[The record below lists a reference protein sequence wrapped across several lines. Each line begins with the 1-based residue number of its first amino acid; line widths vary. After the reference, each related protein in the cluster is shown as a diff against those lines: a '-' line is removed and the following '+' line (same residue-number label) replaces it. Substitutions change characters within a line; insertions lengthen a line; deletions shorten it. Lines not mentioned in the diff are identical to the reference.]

1 VAANDATGDR
11 RLGDA
16 PTAVDLDGARIGLVG
31 AGRIGAAM
39 AKRLVAAGARLT
51 VYARRSEVRAE
62 LSAHGARTVDTIA
75 GLGSDNELVI
85 SCLYSDAQ
93 LDTIAPELA
102 AVLAPGSI
110 LASHT
115 TGSPATVRAL
125 ALRLAPRSVEV
136 VDAPF
141 SGTPDH
147 IRAGTLTVL
156 LGGADPALSRVEQ
169 AVRSYA
175 GTVIRTGDLG
185 SALVLKL
192 LNNLVF
198 AANVQIALEVSR
210 LVEQANVTIESALD
224 VLKNSSGGT
233 NALNYLATFSSS
245 AAYADEVRPFLV
257 KDVAVVEQVSAQL
270 GLDLGFL
277 DTVVRGGAMDVSAA
291 GN

>member
-1 VAANDATGDR
+1 
-11 RLGDA
+11 
-16 PTAVDLDGARIGLVG
+16 
-31 AGRIGAAM
+31 M
-39 AKRLVAAGARLT
+39 AERLVAQGARLS
-51 VYARRSEVRAE
+51 VYARRPEVRDDLRAK
-62 LSAHGARTVDTIA
+62 GARTVDSIA

-93 LDTIAPELA
+93 LDLLGPRLA
-102 AVLAPGSI
+102 EVLAPGSTF
-110 LASHT
+110 ASHT
-115 TGSPATVRAL
+115 TGSPAT
-125 ALRLAPRSVEV
+125 LRTFAQRWATRGVEV

-156 LGGADPALSRVEQ
+156 LGGADRAVTQVER

-175 GTVIRTGDLG
+175 GTVVRTGELG

-198 AANVQIALEVSR
+198 AANVQVAIEVAR
-210 LVEQANVTIESALD
+210 LVEQAGVSLEAALT
-224 VLKNSSGGT
+224 VLKHSSGAT
-233 NALNYLATFSSS
+233 AALNYLSIYPSA

-257 KDVAVVEQVSAQL
+257 KDVAVVEQVGAEL

-277 DTVVRGGAMDVSAA
+277 ATVVRGGSIDLSGADS
-291 GN
+291 